1 MDSND
6 LLSWGDMN
14 SLNAIAGL
22 LHTYGFTQA
31 AKTLS
36 SIQVK
41 ASRILHSFEYT
52 DCQEA
57 GKMQYVKTV
66 NVTNTKN
73 VLVQVPG
80 WVVKRWGLDVG
91 NTLEVCYDADNEEIY
106 IRRPLN
112 PDVQGRGETTKR
124 SN

>member
-1 MDSND
+1 MDRLD
-6 LLSWGDMN
+6 WADMN
-14 SLNAIAGL
+14 SLNAIAGAL
-22 LHTYGFTQA
+22 RLHGGAFA
-31 AKTLS
+31 ADTLR
-36 SIQVK
+36 SIQAK
-41 ASRILHSFEYT
+41 ASCMLVELEQS

-91 NTLEVCYDADNEEIY
+91 NTLEVCYDADEEEIR
-106 IRRPLN
+106 IRRPIYS
-112 PDVQGRGETTKR
+112 DVQGRGQTT
-124 SN
+124 

>member
-1 MDSND
+1 MDRLD
-6 LLSWGDMN
+6 WADMN
-14 SLNAIAGL
+14 SLNAIAGAL
-22 LHTYGFTQA
+22 RLYGGALA
-31 AKTLS
+31 ADTLNH
-36 SIQVK
+36 IQRK
-41 ASRILHSFEYT
+41 ATCMITELEQT

-57 GKMQYVKTV
+57 DKMQYVKTV

-91 NTLEVCYDADNEEIY
+91 NTLEVCYDANEEEIR
-106 IRRPLN
+106 IRRTII
-112 PDVQGRGETTKR
+112 PDVQGRSEVTEG